1 MRPVIPCGLPAAGWL
16 IMKIILA
23 SDLSFLLAE
32 GYALTGIPK
41 EEMRIG
47 YVITASKGDSNTD
60 YVRKLEKDIAESG
73 YKFEEY
79 DIEDKTAR
87 QLREFFSDKNVIQ
100 VEGGNTYYLLKAF
113 RKTGFDKMLNALL
126 KDKIYIGTS
135 AGSSILGPTIEL
147 TSHAPENVQKSELKG
162 LGLVPFLI
170 KCHYKEEKEEEYKAK
185 LKDLKYSVKFLR
197 DSQGFL
203 IENEKITFHGTGQ
216 EVKI

>member
-1 MRPVIPCGLPAAGWL
+1 
-16 IMKIILA
+16 MKIILA

-100 VEGGNTYYLLKAF
+100 VEGGNTYYL
-113 RKTGFDKMLNALL
+113 LNALL